1 MEQIPQMT
9 LTETIEEI
17 KYLISTS
24 NGDTGRL
31 AHILEAIKNNKKLYK
46 SDQAFLEAQLGTY
59 HIKRKISLPIR
70 PKIS

>member
-17 KYLISTS
+17 KYLINTS

-31 AHILEAIKNNKKLYK
+31 AHILETIKNNKKLYK
-46 SDQAFLEAQLGTY
+46 SDQAFLESQLETGF
-59 HIKRKISLPIR
+59 SLE
-70 PKIS
+70 KEE